1 MGSGKLPQKVIK
13 KSFKY
18 FKELFNKS
26 SDGSI
31 NQLDRSLDDKDGK
44 DGKDKDKLKPYSSKL
59 AERAKKKAW
68 YSVLYPSYK
77 SRSEDFK
84 KLFKDVPD
92 EERLVVGE
100 SDAIKQILVN
110 NLRKLYL
117 VFCETR

>member
-26 SDGSI
+26 SDSSI
-31 NQLDRSLDDKDGK
+31 NQLDRLLDEK

-100 SDAIKQILVN
+100 SHANKARQ
-110 NLRKLYL
+110 
-117 VFCETR
+117 